1 MIWNTMKASAAPYTI
16 LIKVGAAVLVASV
29 LFVGGCNYG
38 KSNQAA
44 TVVTLQR
51 DLDEAL
57 SANKKYEDLNA
68 ERKRLD
74 ELAAKETARQEAA
87 ALKAADRTS
96 KVQKEQDSIEE
107 KNTSAVNRALRDPKC
122 DELMRMHICPIV
134 PLP

>member
-1 MIWNTMKASAAPYTI
+1 MIWNTVKASAAPYTL

-44 TVVTLQR
+44 TVVDLQHN
-51 DLDEAL
+51 LDTAL
-57 SANKKYEDLNA
+57 AANKRYEDLNA

-87 ALKAADRTS
+87 ALKAADRTG
-96 KVQKEQDSIEE
+96 KVQEQQQ
-107 KNTSAVNRALRDPKC
+107 AVEDRNNEALTRAMRDPKC
-122 DELMRMHICPIV
+122 DELMRMQVCSIV